1 MMRTVFVVAMV
12 SMSMSDVRADKPVS
26 EADAAKI
33 RAATLQEWGCTGGKM
48 EQETGASGLY
58 EVDDAKCKGLQYD
71 IKLDED
77 FKVILISSD

>member
-12 SMSMSDVRADKPVS
+12 SMSMSDARADKPVS

-33 RAATLQEWGCTGGKM
+33 RTTLQEWGCTGGKM

-71 IKLDED
+71 IKLDKD